1 MSLDFNHS
9 GEYLLSGSFDGKA
22 KIWSVESRT
31 CVATHG
37 ESDGVIW
44 SGKWLPKQAVRGAEM
59 FAIAGKGGAIA
70 FFREASGGG

>member
-37 ESDGVIW
+37 EGEGVIW
-44 SGKWLPKQAVRGAEM
+44 SGKWLPKQAIRGAEM